1 MFLGDS
7 KIRFFKLVGFIVNNM
22 QRINTNKGTRSLLF
36 SIQSVK
42 VTFKFYQMNIWCD
55 KLYFFHLYL
64 PHYSQLKSGT
74 SFVNNMT
81 SSANKYKKTNK

>member
-7 KIRFFKLVGFIVNNM
+7 KIRFFRLVGFIVNNM

-42 VTFKFYQMNIWCD
+42 VTFKFYQMNI
-55 KLYFFHLYL
+55 
-64 PHYSQLKSGT
+64 
-74 SFVNNMT
+74 
-81 SSANKYKKTNK
+81 